1 MKEKIEEK
9 DKVEGIKVEKSIVIR
24 RSPVELYR
32 FWRNF
37 SNLPRI
43 MNHLESVTEYDS
55 RRSHWVAKAPI
66 GSTVKWDAEII
77 KDKKNELI
85 SWRSVDKAD
94 VVNTGS
100 VHFIPTSDGIGTEVR
115 VMLQYDPPGGKLGA
129 AVAKLFGEEPS
140 QQIEEDLRRF
150 KEVMETG
157 EFLKSEE
164 SPPLFQPRAAEGGA

>member
-1 MKEKIEEK
+1 MKEKIDEK
-9 DKVEGIKVEKSIVIR
+9 DKVEGIKVEKSIVIN
-24 RSPVELYR
+24 RSPAEIYR

-43 MNHLESVTEYDS
+43 MNHLESVTVYDS

-77 KDKKNELI
+77 KDKKDELI
-85 SWRSVDKAD
+85 SWRSLEKAD

-100 VHFIPTSDGIGTEVR
+100 VHFIPTPDGRGTEVR
-115 VMLQYDPPGGKLGA
+115 VQLQYDPPGGKLGA

-140 QQIEEDLRRF
+140 LQIADDLQRF

-157 EFLKSEE
+157 EFLKSEAP
-164 SPPLFQPRAAEGGA
+164 SPGFLPRAAEGGA

>member
-1 MKEKIEEK
+1 MKEKIPEK
-9 DKVEGIKVEKSIVIR
+9 DKVEGIKVEKSIVIH
-24 RSPVELYR
+24 RSPAELYR

-100 VHFIPTSDGIGTEVR
+100 VHFIPTADGRGAEVR

-157 EFLKSEE
+157 EFLKSDE
-164 SPPLFQPRAAEGGA
+164 PAPLFQPRVAEGGA

>member
-1 MKEKIEEK
+1 MTEKIDEK
-9 DKVEGIKVEKSIVIR
+9 DKVEGIKVEKSIVIH
-24 RSPVELYR
+24 RSPAELYR

-37 SNLPRI
+37 NNLPRI
-43 MNHLESVTEYDS
+43 MNHLESVTVYDS

-77 KDKKNELI
+77 KDKKDELI
-85 SWRSVDKAD
+85 SWRSLEKAD
-94 VVNTGS
+94 VTNTGS
-100 VHFIPTSDGIGTEVR
+100 VHFIVTPDGRGTEVR
-115 VMLQYDPPGGKLGA
+115 VQLQYDPPGGKLGA

-140 QQIEEDLRRF
+140 QQIADDLQRF

-164 SPPLFQPRAAEGGA
+164 PAPGFLPRAAEGGA